1 MWVRGRPNG
10 LKYGECGTSDNH
22 SRDWSELDH
31 DGLCAP
37 GTARLHCTLTAGI
50 RCANISQVAEMA
62 IGYSGAEL
70 ANLLNEAAILA
81 VRKNQDTIDLQILIE
96 AMDKIKLG
104 LRSAPLPDST
114 AKRRMAAVEAGRA
127 VVLALTPGIPSIQ
140 HITIQP
146 RGGVMGRILF
156 EPLVRRKLHPISV
169 FALHSLSEWIPF
181 KTLVSRSLQRC
192 SLYPSS
198 MTSASLEPEP

>member
-1 MWVRGRPNG
+1 M
-10 LKYGECGTSDNH
+10 
-22 SRDWSELDH
+22 
-31 DGLCAP
+31 
-37 GTARLHCTLTAGI
+37 TLAS
-50 RCANISQVAEMA
+50 ISQVAEMA

-81 VRKNQDTIDLQILIE
+81 VRKNQDTIDLRILIE

-127 VVLALTPGIPSIQ
+127 VVLTLTPGIPTIQ

-156 EPLVRRKLHPISV
+156 EPLVRPEAHPVCAPAPRCI
-169 FALHSLSEWIPF
+169 LSLGWILSKMRCVWAFSGLPRIPLDA
-181 KTLVSRSLQRC
+181 KCSSRPVPPTRQERIHLPTYLPNHPHAVNPTYMAR
-192 SLYPSS
+192 
-198 MTSASLEPEP
+198 